1 MSFLETPRFPDQV
14 AFWAVGGA
22 GFNTTIIVVNS
33 GYEQRNI
40 NWSQSRAK
48 YDISEAMR
56 TLADVDATIAFFRAV
71 KGKAHG
77 FRFKDFMDYIVTT
90 SNGILGDG
98 MGDGTA
104 NYQMKKVYTSG
115 ALTDTR
121 IITKPVAA
129 TVNVYVNGVIQV
141 LNTDYTFNATTG
153 VVTFLGSPPDN
164 MDTLT
169 WAGQFDVPCR
179 FDIDEMRGTP
189 NDGGL
194 WTWETIPIVEIR
206 V

>member
-1 MSFLETPRFPDQV
+1 MSFLETPRFPDAV

-22 GFNTTIIVVNS
+22 GYNTTVIVVNS

-40 NWSQSRAK
+40 NWSQARAK
-48 YDISEAMR
+48 YDISEGMR
-56 TLADVDATIAFFRAV
+56 TLMDVAATISFFRAV

-77 FRFKDFMDYIVTT
+77 FRFKDFQDYQVTT
-90 SNGILGDG
+90 ANGILGDG
-98 MGDGTA
+98 VGDGTDE
-104 NYQMKKVYTSG
+104 YQMKKVYTAG
-115 ALTDTR
+115 ALGEER
-121 IITKPVAA
+121 IISKPVAS
-129 TVNVYVNGVIQV
+129 TVNVYVNGVLQV
-141 LNTDYTFNATTG
+141 LNTDYTFDATTG
-153 VVTFLGSPPDN
+153 LVTFLGTPPDN
-164 MDTLT
+164 TDTLT
-169 WAGQFDVPCR
+169 WAGEFDVPCR

>member
-22 GFNTTIIVVNS
+22 GYNTTIIVVNS

-40 NWSQSRAK
+40 NWSQALAK
-48 YDISEAMR
+48 YDISEGMR
-56 TLADVDATIAFFRAV
+56 TLSDVAATIAFFRSV

-77 FRFKDFMDYIVTT
+77 FRFKDFQDYQVTT
-90 SNGILGDG
+90 ANGILGEG
-98 MGDGTA
+98 VGNSTA
-104 NYQMKKVYTSG
+104 TYQMKKVYAAG
-115 ALTDTR
+115 ALNEHR

-129 TVNVYVNGVIQV
+129 TVNVYKNAVLQV
-141 LNTDYTFNATTG
+141 LNTDYTFSATTG
-153 VVTFLGSPPDN
+153 IVTFLGSPPTN
-164 MDTLT
+164 SDTLT
-169 WAGQFDVPCR
+169 WAGEFDVPVR